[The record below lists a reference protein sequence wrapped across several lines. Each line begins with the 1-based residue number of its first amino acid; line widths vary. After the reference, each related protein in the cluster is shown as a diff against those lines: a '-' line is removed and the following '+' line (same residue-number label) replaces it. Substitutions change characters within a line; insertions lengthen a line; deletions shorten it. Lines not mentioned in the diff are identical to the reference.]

1 MGGSGARHVNTLWQ
15 MGRRRRH
22 CQRPRG
28 SWLLVAVVVIVSA
41 YMCVCVCVRN
51 TLSLCVS
58 GACMCA
64 CVCITADR
72 VTSAAA
78 KF

>member
-1 MGGSGARHVNTLWQ
+1 MGGSGARLVNTLWQ

-51 TLSLCVS
+51 TLSLCECCLYV
-58 GACMCA
+58 
-64 CVCITADR
+64 CVR
-72 VTSAAA
+72 VYYS
-78 KF
+78 

>member
-41 YMCVCVCVRN
+41 YICVCVCV
-51 TLSLCVS
+51 
-58 GACMCA
+58 
-64 CVCITADR
+64 
-72 VTSAAA
+72 
-78 KF
+78 

>member
-41 YMCVCVCVRN
+41 YMCVCEKHS
-51 TLSLCVS
+51 LSLCEWCLYV
-58 GACMCA
+58 

>member
-1 MGGSGARHVNTLWQ
+1 MGGSGARLVNTLWQ

-41 YMCVCVCVRN
+41 YMCVYVRN

-64 CVCITADR
+64 CVLQLT
-72 VTSAAA
+72 V
-78 KF
+78 